1 MTPCQFC
8 GKPATIHLTDI
19 LYKTK
24 TESHICEACAKK
36 KKILPEGQAMQLNV
50 QALVQLIL
58 GQKTD
63 KPAPDDPETLVCP
76 ECGIKF
82 VEFRAVGRLGCPR
95 DYTAFEVPLTQ
106 LLGKVHRAT
115 QHQGKM
121 PRGLAA
127 DAELDDLR
135 TALKSAV
142 AAEEYERAAELR
154 DRIRQKEVPG

>member
-19 LYKTK
+19 LNKTK

-36 KKILPEGQAMQLNV
+36 KKILPEGQTMQLNV

-58 GQKTD
+58 GQHSSKAST
-63 KPAPDDPETLVCP
+63 DDPETLVCP

-82 VEFRAVGRLGCPR
+82 VEFRAVGRLGCAR
-95 DYTAFEVPLTQ
+95 DYTEFAVPLAQ

-115 QHQGKM
+115 EHNGKM
-121 PRGLAA
+121 PKGRAA
-127 DAELDDLR
+127 SVELDDLR
-135 TALKSAV
+135 KSLKAAI